1 MKKLILLTTL
11 LIPFIMF
18 SQTQLGAD
26 IDGEASNDYSGHSV
40 SFSSDG
46 TIVAIGA
53 SSPEPDQY
61 YANDGNGS
69 NSGHVR
75 VYKNISGT
83 WTQLGDDIDGEAAG
97 DASGVSVSLSS
108 DGTKVAIG
116 ATGNDGTAS
125 YAGHVRVYSWNG
137 TAWIQLGADI
147 DGEVMFD
154 WSGYSVSLS
163 NDGTIVAIGAP
174 FNDANA
180 SNAGHVRVYE
190 YSGGSWSQLGGDID
204 GEAIYDALGYS
215 VSLSSDWGT
224 STGTRV
230 AIGAKYRNANGD
242 FSGYVRIYN
251 YNGFAWSQL
260 GGDIDGEA
268 AYDYSGYSVSL
279 SSDGTIVAIGA
290 YANDGNGADSGH
302 VRVYQYSS
310 GSWTKL
316 GDDIDGEASN
326 DNSGYSVSLSSDGT
340 IVAIGASG
348 NNGNG
353 SSSGHV
359 RIYEYSGS
367 TWTKIGGDI
376 DGEAAYDSS
385 GSSVS
390 LSSDGS
396 IVAIGAPRNDGTASN
411 AGHVRVYDIQTP
423 VISSVSLAADNS
435 TITVTTSLSVYNSSG
450 GSSDLEASDFALSI
464 SGGSATL
471 TSATPTSI
479 SKTSQSVWVLGVGLT
494 GTPTGDETLTV
505 TPVANSIYSG
515 TTAMSTTQ
523 TGNTASVNYIANPE
537 ISSVSLAADNST
549 ITVTTSKSV
558 YNSSGGSSDLEASD
572 FALSIS
578 GGSADLT
585 SATPTSISKTSQTIW
600 VLGVG
605 LTGTP
610 TGAETLTVT
619 PVANSIYYSTYP
631 MSTTQTG
638 NTASI
643 NNIAPTF
650 DAVRLS
656 VNNSSVAVT
665 ASETLY
671 TTTGGSGALVAADF
685 AFSIS
690 GGTATL
696 SSTTP
701 TSIST
706 TGLVTTLGI
715 GLSGTPDG
723 DEILKLNPA
732 SSTSIYDSGNAALS
746 ATSIMTTSGP
756 GVSLFPNTITATS
769 LTSSAA
775 TTVGSLTVDNVVM
788 DGATIGHSSDTD
800 LMTLA
805 SGSLTVAGDV
815 ILSSDARLKSNIVTL
830 GPTLISLMQLDAKR
844 YTMKADKEQKQKI
857 GLLAQEVQKVFPELV
872 SEDKNGML
880 AVNYQALVP
889 VLINALKEQE
899 GKIKAQEKEM
909 TEFEDIIPRLLKQI
923 ETLKKTTNN

>member
-11 LIPFIMF
+11 LIPFIIF
-18 SQTQLGAD
+18 SQTQLGSD
-26 IDGEASNDYSGHSV
+26 INGEAAGDYSGNSV
-40 SFSSDG
+40 SLSSDG

-53 SSPEPDQY
+53 NF
-61 YANDGNGS
+61 NDGNGS

-75 VYKNISGT
+75 VYEYSGSS
-83 WTQLGDDIDGEAAG
+83 WSQLGADING
-97 DASGVSVSLSS
+97 DSSGDYSGRSVSLSS
-108 DGTKVAIG
+108 DGTIVAIG
-116 ATGNDGTAS
+116 AYGNDVNGS
-125 YAGHVRVYSWNG
+125 NSGHVRVYSWNG
-137 TAWIQLGADI
+137 SQWDQLGADI
-147 DGEVMFD
+147 NGEAASD
-154 WSGYSVSLS
+154 ASGHSVSLS
-163 NDGTIVAIGAP
+163 SDGTIVAIGAYG
-174 FNDANA
+174 NGG
-180 SNAGHVRVYE
+180 SSGHVRVYQ
-190 YSGGSWSQLGGDID
+190 YSGSSWTKIGD
-204 GEAIYDALGYS
+204 
-215 VSLSSDWGT
+215 
-224 STGTRV
+224 
-230 AIGAKYRNANGD
+230 
-242 FSGYVRIYN
+242 
-251 YNGFAWSQL
+251 
-260 GGDIDGEA
+260 DIDGEA

-290 YANDGNGADSGH
+290 RYNDGNGSDSGHVRVYEYSGSSWSQLGADINGDSSGDYSGRSVSLSSDGTIVAIGAPDNDGNGSNSGHVRVYEYSGSSWSQLGADIDGDSSGDYSGRSVSLSSDGTIVAVGAPYNDGNGSNSGH
-302 VRVYQYSS
+302 VRVYQYSDS
-310 GSWTKL
+310 SWSQPVL
-316 GDDIDGEASN
+316 DIDGEAA
-326 DNSGYSVSLSSDGT
+326 DNYSGYSVSLSSDGT
-340 IVAIGASG
+340 IVAVGAPY
-348 NNGNG
+348 NDGNG
-353 SSSGHV
+353 S
-359 RIYEYSGS
+359 
-367 TWTKIGGDI
+367 
-376 DGEAAYDSS
+376 DS
-385 GSSVS
+385 
-390 LSSDGS
+390 
-396 IVAIGAPRNDGTASN
+396 
-411 AGHVRVYDIQTP
+411 GHVRVYDI
-423 VISSVSLAADNS
+423 
-435 TITVTTSLSVYNSSG
+435 
-450 GSSDLEASDFALSI
+450 E
-464 SGGSATL
+464 
-471 TSATPTSI
+471 TPT
-479 SKTSQSVWVLGVGLT
+479 
-494 GTPTGDETLTV
+494 
-505 TPVANSIYSG
+505 
-515 TTAMSTTQ
+515 
-523 TGNTASVNYIANPE
+523 

-558 YNSSGGSSDLEASD
+558 YNSSGGSSDLEATD

-578 GGSADLT
+578 GGSATLT
-585 SATPTSISKTSQTIW
+585 SATPTSISKTSQSIW

-605 LTGTP
+605 LSGTSTG
-610 TGAETLTVT
+610 GETLTVT
-619 PVANSIYYSTYP
+619 PVANSIYYGTTA

-732 SSTSIYDSGNAALS
+732 SSTSIYDSGDTALS
-746 ATSIMTTSGP
+746 ATIIST
-756 GVSLFPNTITATS
+756 GVKLFPNTITATS

-775 TTVGSLTVDNVVM
+775 TTAGSLTVDNVVM
-788 DGATIGHSSDTD
+788 DGATIGHSDDTD

-805 SGSLTVAGDV
+805 SGSLTVAGDI

-899 GKIKAQEKEM
+899 GNYKELEKELS
-909 TEFEDIIPRLLKQI
+909 EL
-923 ETLKKTTNN
+923 ETLIKEK

>member
-18 SQTQLGAD
+18 SQTQLGSD
-26 IDGEASNDYSGHSV
+26 INGEAAGDYSGRSV
-40 SFSSDG
+40 SMNSDG

-53 SSPEPDQY
+53 DRNDGNGSDSGHVRVFQYSSSNWVQLGDDINGEATNDQSGYSVSLSSDGTKVAIGSYRNDGNGDSSGHVRIYSWNGTNWVQLGDDIDGEAANDWSGTSVSLSPDGTAVAIGAIVNGGDYTGHVRVYSY
-61 YANDGNGS
+61 YNDQWNQRGPDIDGEASYDQSGNSVSLNDDGTIVAIGAPNNDGNGS

-75 VYKNISGT
+75 VYQIDFGN
-83 WTQLGDDIDGEAAG
+83 WVQLGSDIDGEAASDYSGRSVSMNSDGTIVAIGADRNDGNGSKSGHVRVFQYSSSNWVQLGSDIDGEATNDYSGYSVSLSSDGTKVAIGGYLNDGNGSSSGHVRVYEYSGSSWSPPVG
-97 DASGVSVSLSS
+97 DIDGEAVADNFGGSVSLSS

-116 ATGNDGTAS
+116 A
-125 YAGHVRVYSWNG
+125 
-137 TAWIQLGADI
+137 
-147 DGEVMFD
+147 
-154 WSGYSVSLS
+154 
-163 NDGTIVAIGAP
+163 
-174 FNDANA
+174 
-180 SNAGHVRVYE
+180 
-190 YSGGSWSQLGGDID
+190 
-204 GEAIYDALGYS
+204 IY
-215 VSLSSDWGT
+215 
-224 STGTRV
+224 
-230 AIGAKYRNANGD
+230 
-242 FSGYVRIYN
+242 
-251 YNGFAWSQL
+251 
-260 GGDIDGEA
+260 
-268 AYDYSGYSVSL
+268 
-279 SSDGTIVAIGA
+279 
-290 YANDGNGADSGH
+290 NDGNGD
-302 VRVYQYSS
+302 
-310 GSWTKL
+310 
-316 GDDIDGEASN
+316 AS
-326 DNSGYSVSLSSDGT
+326 
-340 IVAIGASG
+340 
-348 NNGNG
+348 
-353 SSSGHV
+353 
-359 RIYEYSGS
+359 
-367 TWTKIGGDI
+367 
-376 DGEAAYDSS
+376 
-385 GSSVS
+385 
-390 LSSDGS
+390 
-396 IVAIGAPRNDGTASN
+396 
-411 AGHVRVYDIQTP
+411 GHVRVYDILTP
-423 VISSVSLAADNS
+423 EISSVSLAADNS

-464 SGGSATL
+464 SGGSADL

-494 GTPTGDETLTV
+494 GTPTG
-505 TPVANSIYSG
+505 G
-515 TTAMSTTQ
+515 
-523 TGNTASVNYIANPE
+523 
-537 ISSVSLAADNST
+537 
-549 ITVTTSKSV
+549 
-558 YNSSGGSSDLEASD
+558 
-572 FALSIS
+572 
-578 GGSADLT
+578 
-585 SATPTSISKTSQTIW
+585 
-600 VLGVG
+600 
-605 LTGTP
+605 
-610 TGAETLTVT
+610 ETLTVT
-619 PVANSIYYSTYP
+619 PVANSIYYGTTA

-685 AFSIS
+685 VFSIS

-732 SSTSIYDSGNAALS
+732 SSSSIYDSGNTALS
-746 ATSIMTTSGP
+746 ATSIMTSSGP
-756 GVSLFPNTITATS
+756 GLFLFPNTITATS

-805 SGSLTVAGDV
+805 SGSLTVAGDI

-844 YTMKADKEQKQKI
+844 YTMKADKGQKQKI

-899 GKIKAQEKEM
+899 GNYNELEKELS
-909 TEFEDIIPRLLKQI
+909 EL
-923 ETLKKTTNN
+923 ETLIKEK

>member
-18 SQTQLGAD
+18 SQTQLGSD
-26 IDGEASNDYSGHSV
+26 INGDSSGDYSGYSV
-40 SFSSDG
+40 SMSSDG
-46 TIVAIGA
+46 TIVAIG
-53 SSPEPDQY
+53 SPY
-61 YANDGNGS
+61 NDGNGS

-75 VYKNISGT
+75 VYEYSGGS
-83 WTQLGDDIDGEAAG
+83 WSQLGTDIEGEAAG
-97 DASGVSVSLSS
+97 DSSGYSVSLSS

-116 ATGNDGTAS
+116 ATGNDATDPNG
-125 YAGHVRVYSWNG
+125 GHVRVYEYSSSSWS
-137 TAWIQLGADI
+137 QLGADI
-147 DGEVMFD
+147 DGEAAGD
-154 WSGYSVSLS
+154 SSGTSVSMS
-163 NDGTIVAIGAP
+163 SDGTIVAIGSP
-174 FNDANA
+174 YNDGNG
-180 SNAGHVRVYE
+180 SNSGHVRVYE
-190 YSGGSWSQLGGDID
+190 YSGGSWSQLG
-204 GEAIYDALGYS
+204 
-215 VSLSSDWGT
+215 T
-224 STGTRV
+224 
-230 AIGAKYRNANGD
+230 
-242 FSGYVRIYN
+242 
-251 YNGFAWSQL
+251 
-260 GGDIDGEA
+260 DIDGEA
-268 AYDYSGYSVSL
+268 AGDSSGYSVSL
-279 SSDGTIVAIGA
+279 SSDGTKVAIGATGNDATDPNGGHVRVYEYSSSSWSQVGADINGDSSGDYSGYSVSMSSDGTIVAIGSP
-290 YANDGNGADSGH
+290 YNDGNGSNSGH
-302 VRVYQYSS
+302 VRVYEYSG
-310 GSWTKL
+310 GSWSQL
-316 GDDIDGEASN
+316 GTDIEGEAAGDS
-326 DNSGYSVSLSSDGT
+326 SGYSVSLSSDGT
-340 IVAIGASG
+340 KVAIGATG
-348 NNGNG
+348 NDATDPNG
-353 SSSGHV
+353 GHV
-359 RIYEYSGS
+359 RVYEYSSSSWSQLGA
-367 TWTKIGGDI
+367 DI
-376 DGEAAYDSS
+376 DGEAAGDSS
-385 GSSVS
+385 GTSVS
-390 LSSDGS
+390 FISDGNR
-396 IVAIGAPRNDGTASN
+396 VAIGATGNDATDPNG
-411 AGHVRVYDIQTP
+411 GHVRIYDIQIP
-423 VISSVSLAADNS
+423 EISSVSLAADNS

-494 GTPTGDETLTV
+494 GTPTG
-505 TPVANSIYSG
+505 G
-515 TTAMSTTQ
+515 
-523 TGNTASVNYIANPE
+523 
-537 ISSVSLAADNST
+537 
-549 ITVTTSKSV
+549 
-558 YNSSGGSSDLEASD
+558 
-572 FALSIS
+572 
-578 GGSADLT
+578 
-585 SATPTSISKTSQTIW
+585 
-600 VLGVG
+600 
-605 LTGTP
+605 
-610 TGAETLTVT
+610 ETLTVT
-619 PVANSIYYSTYP
+619 PVANSIYYDTTA

-732 SSTSIYDSGNAALS
+732 SSSSIYDSGNTALS
-746 ATSIMTTSGP
+746 ATSIMASSGP
-756 GVSLFPNTITATS
+756 GLFLFPNTITATS

-923 ETLKKTTNN
+923 ENLKTITNN

>member
-1 MKKLILLTTL
+1 
-11 LIPFIMF
+11 MF

-290 YANDGNGADSGH
+290 RYNDGNGSDSGHVRVYEYSGSSWSQLGNDIDGEAANDFSGRSVSIDSDGSHVAIGAYLNDGNGSNSGH
-302 VRVYQYSS
+302 VRVYQYSDS
-310 GSWTKL
+310 SWTQL
-316 GDDIDGEASN
+316 VLDIDGEAAN
-326 DNSGYSVSLSSDGT
+326 DYSGHSVSLSSDGT
-340 IVAIGASG
+340 TVAVGAYR
-348 NNGNG
+348 NDGNG
-353 SSSGHV
+353 S
-359 RIYEYSGS
+359 
-367 TWTKIGGDI
+367 
-376 DGEAAYDSS
+376 DS
-385 GSSVS
+385 
-390 LSSDGS
+390 
-396 IVAIGAPRNDGTASN
+396 
-411 AGHVRVYDIQTP
+411 GHVRVYDI
-423 VISSVSLAADNS
+423 
-435 TITVTTSLSVYNSSG
+435 
-450 GSSDLEASDFALSI
+450 E
-464 SGGSATL
+464 
-471 TSATPTSI
+471 TPT
-479 SKTSQSVWVLGVGLT
+479 
-494 GTPTGDETLTV
+494 
-505 TPVANSIYSG
+505 
-515 TTAMSTTQ
+515 
-523 TGNTASVNYIANPE
+523 

-558 YNSSGGSSDLEASD
+558 YNSSGGSSDLEATD

-578 GGSADLT
+578 GGSATLT
-585 SATPTSISKTSQTIW
+585 SATPTSISKTSQSIW

-605 LTGTP
+605 LTGTS
-610 TGAETLTVT
+610 TGGETLTVT
-619 PVANSIYYSTYP
+619 PVANSIYYGTTA

-638 NTASI
+638 NTASV

-650 DAVRLS
+650 DAISLS
-656 VNNSSVAVT
+656 VNNSSISVT

-732 SSTSIYDSGNAALS
+732 SSSSIYDSGDTALS
-746 ATSIMTTSGP
+746 ATIIST
-756 GVSLFPNTITATS
+756 GVKLFPNTITATS

-775 TTVGSLTVDNVVM
+775 TTAGSLTVDNVVM
-788 DGATIGHSSDTD
+788 DGATIGHSDDTD

-805 SGSLTVAGDV
+805 SGSLTVAGDI

-899 GKIKAQEKEM
+899 GNYKELEKELS
-909 TEFEDIIPRLLKQI
+909 EL
-923 ETLKKTTNN
+923 ETLIKEK

>member
-1 MKKLILLTTL
+1 MRLYSWNGT
-11 LIPFIMF
+11 
-18 SQTQLGAD
+18 SWTQLGSD
-26 IDGEASNDYSGHSV
+26 IDGEANNDFSGWSV
-40 SFSSDG
+40 SLSSDG

-53 SSPEPDQY
+53 RL
-61 YANDGNGS
+61 NDGTAS
-69 NSGHVR
+69 NAGHVR

-83 WTQLGDDIDGEAAG
+83 WTQLGLDINGEASS
-97 DASGVSVSLSS
+97 DYSGRSVSLSS

-116 ATGNDGTAS
+116 ADSNDGNGS
-125 YAGHVRVYSWNG
+125 GSGHVRVYQYSDSSW
-137 TAWIQLGADI
+137 TQLVLDI
-147 DGEVMFD
+147 
-154 WSGYSVSLS
+154 
-163 NDGTIVAIGAP
+163 N
-174 FNDANA
+174 
-180 SNAGHVRVYE
+180 
-190 YSGGSWSQLGGDID
+190 
-204 GEAIYDALGYS
+204 
-215 VSLSSDWGT
+215 
-224 STGTRV
+224 
-230 AIGAKYRNANGD
+230 
-242 FSGYVRIYN
+242 
-251 YNGFAWSQL
+251 
-260 GGDIDGEA
+260 GEA

-279 SSDGTIVAIGA
+279 SSDGTIVAVGA
-290 YANDGNGADSGH
+290 PYNDGNGSDSGH
-302 VRVYQYSS
+302 VRVY
-310 GSWTKL
+310 
-316 GDDIDGEASN
+316 DIE
-326 DNSGYSVSLSSDGT
+326 
-340 IVAIGASG
+340 
-348 NNGNG
+348 
-353 SSSGHV
+353 
-359 RIYEYSGS
+359 
-367 TWTKIGGDI
+367 
-376 DGEAAYDSS
+376 
-385 GSSVS
+385 
-390 LSSDGS
+390 
-396 IVAIGAPRNDGTASN
+396 
-411 AGHVRVYDIQTP
+411 
-423 VISSVSLAADNS
+423 
-435 TITVTTSLSVYNSSG
+435 
-450 GSSDLEASDFALSI
+450 
-464 SGGSATL
+464 
-471 TSATPTSI
+471 TPT
-479 SKTSQSVWVLGVGLT
+479 
-494 GTPTGDETLTV
+494 
-505 TPVANSIYSG
+505 
-515 TTAMSTTQ
+515 
-523 TGNTASVNYIANPE
+523 

-558 YNSSGGSSDLEASD
+558 YNSSGGSSDLEATD

-578 GGSADLT
+578 GGSATLT
-585 SATPTSISKTSQTIW
+585 SATPTSISKTSQSIW

-605 LTGTP
+605 LTGFP

-619 PVANSIYYSTYP
+619 PVANSIYYGITA

-638 NTASI
+638 NTASV

-732 SSTSIYDSGNAALS
+732 SSTSIYDSGNTALS
-746 ATSIMTTSGP
+746 ATRGFM
-756 GVSLFPNTITATS
+756 LFPNTITATS

-775 TTVGSLTVDNVVM
+775 TTAGSLTVDNVVM

-805 SGSLTVAGDV
+805 SGSLTVAGDI

-899 GKIKAQEKEM
+899 GNYKELEKELS
-909 TEFEDIIPRLLKQI
+909 EL
-923 ETLKKTTNN
+923 ETLIKEK

>member
-11 LIPFIMF
+11 LLPLLIF

-26 IDGEASNDYSGHSV
+26 IDGEAAGDSSGRFV
-40 SFSSDG
+40 SSSSDG

-53 SSPEPDQY
+53 PY
-61 YANDGNGS
+61 NDDNGS

-75 VYKNISGT
+75 VYQYSSG
-83 WTQLGDDIDGEAAG
+83 
-97 DASGVSVSLSS
+97 
-108 DGTKVAIG
+108 
-116 ATGNDGTAS
+116 
-125 YAGHVRVYSWNG
+125 SWS
-137 TAWIQLGADI
+137 QLGADI
-147 DGEVMFD
+147 DGE
-154 WSGYSVSLS
+154 
-163 NDGTIVAIGAP
+163 A
-174 FNDANA
+174 A
-180 SNAGHVRVYE
+180 S
-190 YSGGSWSQLGGDID
+190 
-204 GEAIYDALGYS
+204 
-215 VSLSSDWGT
+215 
-224 STGTRV
+224 
-230 AIGAKYRNANGD
+230 
-242 FSGYVRIYN
+242 
-251 YNGFAWSQL
+251 
-260 GGDIDGEA
+260 
-268 AYDYSGYSVSL
+268 DYSGYSVSL

-290 YANDGNGADSGH
+290 ILNDGNGSNSGH

-316 GDDIDGEASN
+316 GADINGEAAS
-326 DNSGYSVSLSSDGT
+326 DYSGYSVSLSSDGT
-340 IVAIGASG
+340 IVAIGSYR
-348 NNGNG
+348 NDGNG
-353 SSSGHV
+353 DTSGHV
-359 RIYEYSGS
+359 RIYSWNG
-367 TWTKIGGDI
+367 TNWVQLGDDI
-376 DGEAAYDSS
+376 DGEAANDWSGTSVSLSPDGTAVAIGAIANGGDYTGHVRVYSYYNDQWNQRGPDIDGEASYDQSGNSVSLNDDGTIVAIGAPNNDGNGSNSGHVRVYQYSS
-385 GSSVS
+385 GSWSQLGSDIDGEATNDWSGNSVSLSSDGTKVAIGAPYNDDNGSDSGHVRVFQYSSSNWVQLGSDIDGEATYDWSGTSVS

-396 IVAIGAPRNDGTASN
+396 KVAIGATDNAGNGSN
-411 AGHVRVYDIQTP
+411 SGHVRVYDIQ
-423 VISSVSLAADNS
+423 A
-435 TITVTTSLSVYNSSG
+435 
-450 GSSDLEASDFALSI
+450 
-464 SGGSATL
+464 
-471 TSATPTSI
+471 
-479 SKTSQSVWVLGVGLT
+479 
-494 GTPTGDETLTV
+494 
-505 TPVANSIYSG
+505 
-515 TTAMSTTQ
+515 
-523 TGNTASVNYIANPE
+523 PE

-578 GGSADLT
+578 GGSASLT
-585 SATPTSISKTSQTIW
+585 SATPTSISKTSQSIW

-610 TGAETLTVT
+610 TGGETLTVT
-619 PVANSIYYSTYP
+619 PVANSIYYGPTA

-732 SSTSIYDSGNAALS
+732 SSSSIYDSGNTALS
-746 ATSIMTTSGP
+746 ATRGFM
-756 GVSLFPNTITATS
+756 LFPNTITATS

-775 TTVGSLTVDNVVM
+775 TTAGSLTVDNVVM

-805 SGSLTVAGDV
+805 SGSLTVAGDI

-872 SEDKNGML
+872 REDKNGML

-899 GKIKAQEKEM
+899 GNYKELEKELS
-909 TEFEDIIPRLLKQI
+909 EL
-923 ETLKKTTNN
+923 ETLIKEK